1 MKTIAVYG
9 REFQP
14 SVIPYVQQLFGF
26 LASRGVDC
34 WIYKPFHHFLEPQV
48 TCDERAKTFLH
59 KDELPPDTALM
70 LSLGGDGTMLAAVSI
85 VGDSGIPVAGINF
98 GRLGFL
104 ASIHKDDIQQSLGE
118 ILDGD
123 YGLQQRALLSVTASD
138 RTLFGGNPFA
148 LNDITLFKHDS
159 SAMITVKAHLNG
171 DLLNNYW
178 ADGIIVATP
187 TGSTAYSLSCGGPI
201 IMPGSGNFVITPV
214 SPHNLNV
221 RPVVI
226 SNDFELDLE
235 VESRSEQFLLSCD
248 SKTETIP
255 TSVQIKITR
264 AAHSINLVRLK
275 NDSFFSTLR
284 HKLLWGLD
292 ARNY

>member
-1 MKTIAVYG
+1 MTTIAVYG

-14 SVIPYVQQLFGF
+14 SVIPYVQQLFDF
-26 LASRGVDC
+26 LALRGVAC
-34 WIYKPFHHFLEPQV
+34 WIYQPFHDFLGTQV
-48 TCDERAKTFLH
+48 ACAKGAKTFVSR
-59 KDELPPDTALM
+59 DQLPEDTKLM

-104 ASIHKDDIQQSLGE
+104 ASIHKDDIEQSIGE
-118 ILDGD
+118 ILDGQ
-123 YGLQQRALLSVTASD
+123 YSLQQRALLSVTSD
-138 RTLFGGNPFA
+138 DMKLFEGNHYA
-148 LNDITLFKHDS
+148 LNDIAVFKHES
-159 SAMITVKAHLNG
+159 SAMITVRAYLNG
-171 DLLNNYW
+171 DLLNAYW
-178 ADGIIVATP
+178 ADGIIIATP

-201 IMPGSGNFVITPV
+201 IMPSSGNFVVTPI

-226 SNDFELDLE
+226 SNDFELDIE

-248 SKTETIP
+248 SKTETIS
-255 TSVQIKITR
+255 TAVRIKITK
-264 AAHSINLVRLK
+264 AQHTINLVRLK

-284 HKLLWGLD
+284 NKLLWGLD

>member
-14 SVIPYVQQLFGF
+14 SVIPYVQQLFDF
-26 LASRGVDC
+26 LAARGVEC
-34 WIYKPFHHFLEPQV
+34 WIYRPFYNFLGGQV
-48 TCDERAKTFLH
+48 ACDTNCKTF
-59 KDELPPDTALM
+59 DTQDQLPADTSLM

-104 ASIHKDDIQQSLGE
+104 ASIHKDDIQQSIGE
-118 ILDGD
+118 ILDGE
-123 YGLQQRALLSVTASD
+123 YSLQQRALLTVTSPD
-138 RTLFGGNPFA
+138 VELFGGNPHA
-148 LNDITLFKHDS
+148 LNDIAVFKHDS
-159 SAMITVKAHLNG
+159 SAMITVKAYLNG
-171 DLLNNYW
+171 DLLNAYW
-178 ADGIIVATP
+178 ADGIIIATP

-201 IMPGSGNFVITPV
+201 IMPSSGNFVITPI

-226 SNDFELDLE
+226 SNDFELDIE

-255 TSVQIKITR
+255 TDVRIKITK
-264 AAHSINLVRLK
+264 AQHTISLVRLK
-275 NDSFFSTLR
+275 HDSFFSTLR
-284 HKLLWGLD
+284 NKLLWGLD

>member
-1 MKTIAVYG
+1 MTTIAVYG

-14 SVIPYVQQLFGF
+14 SVIPYVQQLFDF
-26 LASRGVDC
+26 LALRGVAC
-34 WIYKPFHHFLEPQV
+34 WIYQPFQDFLGTQV
-48 TCDERAKTFLH
+48 ACAKGAKTFVSR
-59 KDELPPDTALM
+59 DQLPEDTKLM

-104 ASIHKDDIQQSLGE
+104 ASIHKDDIEQSIGE
-118 ILDGD
+118 ILDGQ
-123 YGLQQRALLSVTASD
+123 YSLQQRALLSVTSD
-138 RTLFGGNPFA
+138 DMKLFEGNHYA
-148 LNDITLFKHDS
+148 LNDIAVFKHES
-159 SAMITVKAHLNG
+159 SAMITVRAYLNG
-171 DLLNNYW
+171 DLLNAYW
-178 ADGIIVATP
+178 ADGIIIATP

-201 IMPGSGNFVITPV
+201 IMPSSGNFVVTPI

-226 SNDFELDLE
+226 SNDFELDIE

-248 SKTETIP
+248 SKTETIS
-255 TSVQIKITR
+255 TAVRIKITK
-264 AAHSINLVRLK
+264 AQHTINLVRLK

-284 HKLLWGLD
+284 NKLLWGLD

>member
-9 REFQP
+9 REFHP

-26 LASRGVDC
+26 LASRGVAC
-34 WIYKPFHHFLEPQV
+34 WIYQPFHDFLQQHV
-48 TCDERAKTFLH
+48 DCACGDETFLS
-59 KDELPPDTALM
+59 KDQLPADTKLM

-104 ASIHKDDIQQSLGE
+104 ASIHKDDIEQSIGE
-118 ILDGD
+118 ILDGA
-123 YGLQQRALLSVTASD
+123 YSLQQRALLTVTSD
-138 RTLFGGNPFA
+138 GPPLFEGNPYA
-148 LNDITLFKHDS
+148 LNDIAVFKHES
-159 SAMITVKAHLNG
+159 SAMITVKAYLNG
-171 DLLNNYW
+171 DLLNAYW

-201 IMPGSGNFVITPV
+201 IMPSSGNFVITPV

-226 SNDFELDLE
+226 SSDFELDLE

-255 TSVQIKITR
+255 TSTRIKITR
-264 AAHSINLVRLK
+264 AAHTISLVRLK

-284 HKLLWGLD
+284 NKLLWGLD